1 MYKLLVL
8 CIIFINSTVIGQS
21 FNDFLRIGISA
32 RIVAIGNA
40 ATGLPNSPFA
50 VYWNPSSL
58 GTIRDI
64 SLETT
69 VSKLSYGRNLYALGV
84 AASVSSNITI
94 GLNWVNFRISDIEAR
109 EGNTEDPDFIF
120 NSYYNYIAL
129 GSSFKI
135 LNNLYAGNSIKYI
148 SFDLGTDRINSF
160 GLDLGLFYSINNFNA
175 GVMLQDINSYYK
187 LSDDTIKRFDAVLRT
202 GISYKYN
209 KVKLILDTEKIDRSH
224 DSFKI
229 NGGIEVTLANIL
241 HLRTGLYDRKTIALG
256 AGIDIMTKGNID
268 VGISYTYKEE
278 HFSKQPIHFF
288 SMSFKSSMK
297 NKSKTV
303 LKLKAYKKYTVTASI
318 LNVRSEPNKLSKKI
332 GKLLRNDVVI
342 ILETKDGWAKI
353 GRNNLKGWVS
363 MDYLKKI

>member
-1 MYKLLVL
+1 MYKLLIL
-8 CIIFINSTVIGQS
+8 CFIFINSTVIGQS

-58 GTIRDI
+58 GTIKTI
-64 SLETT
+64 KLETT
-69 VSKLSYGRNLYALGV
+69 VSKLSHDRNLYALGI
-84 AASVSSNITI
+84 AAPVSSSITV
-94 GLNWVNFRISDIEAR
+94 GLNWVNFRVGDIEAR

-202 GISYKYN
+202 GVSYTYN
-209 KVKLILDTEKIDRSH
+209 NVKLILDTEKIDRSH
-224 DSFKI
+224 DSFKV
-229 NGGIEVTLANIL
+229 NGGIEVTLASIL
-241 HLRTGLYDRKTIALG
+241 HLRTGLYDGKTIALG
-256 AGIDIMTKGNID
+256 AGVDIMTKGNID

-288 SMSFKSSMK
+288 SMSFKNRIK

-303 LKLKAYKKYTVTASI
+303 FKLKDYKKYTVTALV
-318 LNVRSEPNKLSKKI
+318 LNIRSEPNKDSKKI
-332 GKLLRNDVVI
+332 GKLLRNDIVI
-342 ILETKDGWAKI
+342 ILETKNGWAKI
-353 GRNNLKGWVS
+353 ERNGVGGWVS
-363 MDYLKKI
+363 MGYLKRI